1 MKTLIKCLKEL
12 SEEQLIALMPP
23 GTNSFVSDVSDV
35 DEFSRDSI
43 AKAIALSSSYLFVSD
58 KRKRDILLE
67 TISPQT
73 FVNVFGSLFD
83 DGVKVRA
90 RHYTALINWAS
101 KAENH
106 KHLAKLLGIED
117 EYIAALASN
126 VRPKTIGSVSPQYP
140 LYTYQKDISDR
151 TFQILDNAQRVLI
164 HLPTGAGKTRT
175 AMNIVI
181 EHLRMSTDN
190 LVLWLADREELCQQA
205 FDEFGKAWGACGVR
219 ETTSYGFFS
228 SSPESLG
235 GIDSG
240 FVVAGLHTLN
250 SYRAQDSNKLK
261 LLYDKLRAKVTLVIF
276 DEAHKAVA
284 ETYKNVTED
293 FVNSSEFTSKLI
305 GLTATPGRKFGDN
318 KLDDENQRLAGF
330 FDFNK
335 VSMAV
340 PGYMSPIDYL
350 VSNNYLAKANFTSLN
365 YVNSEVTG
373 FALKDETT
381 SSTLKALSK
390 NNERNKAILETIR
403 REVENGKQVIVF
415 ACSVEHSQGLS
426 IALNCMGITS
436 ASIDSKLDTPA
447 SRRLKIA
454 QYKDRK
460 ISVLTN
466 YNVLTAGFDA
476 PQTSVTVIAK
486 PTNSLVEYLQ
496 MAGRAMRGARSGG
509 NKECWI
515 YNVNDDIPEFQ
526 SVNRAFEYWDN
537 MWTES

>member
-1 MKTLIKCLKEL
+1 MKALIKCLTEL
-12 SEEQLIALMPP
+12 SEEQLIAFMPP
-23 GTNSFVSDVSDV
+23 GTNGFISDISET
-35 DEFSRDSI
+35 DEFSRESI
-43 AKAIALSSSYLFVSD
+43 ARAIALSSSYLFVLD
-58 KRKRDILLE
+58 KKRRQILLE
-67 TISPQT
+67 TISPKT
-73 FVNVFGSLFD
+73 VATVFGTLFEK
-83 DGVKVRA
+83 GVTIKA
-90 RHYTALINWAS
+90 AHYTALIDWAS
-101 KAENH
+101 KAENYE
-106 KHLAKLLGIED
+106 HLARLLEVED
-117 EYIAALASN
+117 EYIAALASS
-126 VRPKTIGSVSPQYP
+126 VRPRTICPVSPLYP
-140 LYTYQKDISDR
+140 LYPYQKEISDK
-151 TFQILDNAQRVLI
+151 TFKILDTSQRVLI
-164 HLPTGAGKTRT
+164 HLPTGSGKTRT

-181 EHLRMSTDN
+181 EHLRMSPDN

-205 FDEFGKAWGACGVR
+205 FDEFNKAWGACGVR

-250 SYRAQDSNKLK
+250 SIRDQDSNKLK
-261 LLYDKLRAKVTLVIF
+261 LLYDKLRSKVTLVIF

-284 ETYKNVTED
+284 ETYKSVTED
-293 FVNSSEFTSKLI
+293 FIESDGFTSKLI
-305 GLTATPGRKFGDN
+305 GLTATPGRKFGEQ
-318 KLDDENQRLAGF
+318 KIDDENKRLAEF

-335 VSMAV
+335 VSMNV
-340 PGYMSPIDYL
+340 PGYLSPIDYL
-350 VSNNYLAKANFTSLN
+350 VSNQYLAKANFSSLN
-365 YVNSEVTG
+365 YLNSEVTG
-373 FALKDETT
+373 FALKNETT

-390 NNERNKAILETIR
+390 NNERNKVILETIKK
-403 REVENGKQVIVF
+403 EVELGKQVIVF

-426 IALNCMGITS
+426 IALNCLGVTS
-436 ASIDSKLDTPA
+436 ASIDSKLDTQA

-454 QYKDRK
+454 QYKENK

-509 NKECWI
+509 NQECWI